1 MTDEETLDPQD
12 WAALR
17 ALGHRALDDA
27 MDYMESLRERPAW
40 EHAPAEVKARFD
52 GPLPA
57 GPQPVEDVYHEYV
70 EYVLPYQLGNSHP
83 RFWGWVLGSG
93 TPMGVIAEMLAAAT
107 DSVSGIYSYVSN
119 NYVELQVLDWCKE
132 MLGYPPNAGGLLTS
146 GCSAS
151 NLIALAVARNAKAGW
166 DVRAEGLAGAP
177 ADTDVAPAGTGGAP
191 RRLTVYCSAEA
202 HSSLTKAVEL
212 LGMGTRSLR
221 RVPTDDLMRIDLDA
235 LAGMVAR
242 DREDGLLPVCV
253 VGVAGTT
260 NTGSIDDLPALAD
273 FCEREGLWFHVD
285 GAFGAWAAI
294 APGSRHLVAGMERA
308 DSLAFDLHKWMNLT
322 YPVGCVLVRDAEAQ
336 LRTFSLTPSYLAH
349 GEGERGLTGVDV
361 PWLSDYG
368 FELSRGFH
376 ALKAWMALKEH
387 GADKF
392 ARVIQQN
399 IDQARYL
406 AGLVEATPELEL
418 ALPVALNI
426 VCFRYLRP
434 GLPPPPTPRST
445 GSTRRSS
452 SSCRSAASPC
462 RRSRPSAGAST
473 CTWRSPTTA
482 AGARTS
488 TCSCA
493 RSCAWARSSPAPL
506 RRVDVPGPPL
516 KLRAATRHDRGRHA
530 QCRCRGRHLTTSRSP
545 PILRRKPRARTSP
558 SRSERGGCS
567 QTRRGPRLAGR
578 TAQPACSRLG
588 QAALP
593 SQRPGLQM
601 WRVPHHR
608 GVGDATQPGEPRPA
622 ASASRRRL
630 IWQREERKTPRS
642 ER

>member
-1 MTDEETLDPQD
+1 MTQEETLDPQD

-27 MDYMESLRERPAW
+27 MDYMESLRDRPAW
-40 EHAPAEVKARFD
+40 EHAPARVKAHFD
-52 GPLPA
+52 GPPPA
-57 GPQPVEDVYHEYV
+57 GPQPIEDIYREYV
-70 EYVLPYQLGNSHP
+70 EYVRPYQLGNSHP

-132 MLGYPPNAGGLLTS
+132 MLGYPLSAGGLLTS

-151 NLIALAVARNAKAGW
+151 NLIALAVARNAKAGF
-166 DVRAEGLAGAP
+166 DVRGEGLSGAP
-177 ADTDVAPAGTGGAP
+177 VGTGGAP
-191 RRLTVYCSAEA
+191 RRQTVYCSAEA

-221 RVPTDDLMRIDLDA
+221 RVPTDDLLRIDLTA

-260 NTGSIDDLPALAD
+260 NTGSIDDLPNLAD

-294 APGSRHLVAGMERA
+294 APESRHLVAGMERA
-308 DSLAFDLHKWMNLT
+308 DSLAFDLHKWMNLA

-376 ALKAWMALKEH
+376 ALKVWMALKEH

-392 ARVIQQN
+392 GRVIQQN

-406 AGLVEATPELEL
+406 AGLVEATPELES

-426 VCFRYLRP
+426 VCFRYVRP
-434 GLPPPPTPRST
+434 GLGDAALDDLNKRIELELQERGIAVPSVST
-445 GSTRRSS
+445 VGGRKYLHV
-452 SSCRSAASPC
+452 AVANH
-462 RRSRPSAGAST
+462 RSRREDFDLLVREVVRLGGELAGA
-473 CTWRSPTTA
+473 
-482 AGARTS
+482 
-488 TCSCA
+488 
-493 RSCAWARSSPAPL
+493 
-506 RRVDVPGPPL
+506 
-516 KLRAATRHDRGRHA
+516 
-530 QCRCRGRHLTTSRSP
+530 
-545 PILRRKPRARTSP
+545 
-558 SRSERGGCS
+558 
-567 QTRRGPRLAGR
+567 
-578 TAQPACSRLG
+578 
-588 QAALP
+588 
-593 SQRPGLQM
+593 
-601 WRVPHHR
+601 
-608 GVGDATQPGEPRPA
+608 
-622 ASASRRRL
+622 
-630 IWQREERKTPRS
+630 
-642 ER
+642 

>member
-1 MTDEETLDPQD
+1 MTQEETLDPQD

-40 EHAPAEVKARFD
+40 EHAPARVKAHFD
-52 GPLPA
+52 GPPPA
-57 GPQPVEDVYHEYV
+57 DPQPIEDIYREYV
-70 EYVLPYQLGNSHP
+70 EYVQPYQLGNSHP

-93 TPMGVIAEMLAAAT
+93 TPMGVLAEMLAAAT

-132 MLGYPPNAGGLLTS
+132 MLGYPLSAGGLLTS

-151 NLIALAVARNAKAGW
+151 NLIALAVARSAGAGF
-166 DVRAEGLAGAP
+166 DVRSEGLAG
-177 ADTDVAPAGTGGAP
+177 
-191 RRLTVYCSAEA
+191 RRLTTYCSAEA

-221 RVPTDDLMRIDLDA
+221 RVPTDDLLRIDLAA
-235 LAGMVAR
+235 LAEMVAR
-242 DREDGLLPVCV
+242 DREGGMLPICV

-294 APGSRHLVAGMERA
+294 APASRHLVAGMERA

-392 ARVIQQN
+392 GRVIQQN
-399 IDQARYL
+399 IDQAKYL

-426 VCFRYLRP
+426 VCLRYVRP
-434 GLPPPPTPRST
+434 GLGDAALDDLNKRIELELQERGIAVPSVST
-445 GSTRRSS
+445 IGGRKYLHV
-452 SSCRSAASPC
+452 AVANH
-462 RRSRPSAGAST
+462 RSRREDFDLLVREVVRLGGELAGA
-473 CTWRSPTTA
+473 
-482 AGARTS
+482 
-488 TCSCA
+488 
-493 RSCAWARSSPAPL
+493 
-506 RRVDVPGPPL
+506 
-516 KLRAATRHDRGRHA
+516 
-530 QCRCRGRHLTTSRSP
+530 
-545 PILRRKPRARTSP
+545 
-558 SRSERGGCS
+558 
-567 QTRRGPRLAGR
+567 
-578 TAQPACSRLG
+578 
-588 QAALP
+588 
-593 SQRPGLQM
+593 
-601 WRVPHHR
+601 
-608 GVGDATQPGEPRPA
+608 
-622 ASASRRRL
+622 
-630 IWQREERKTPRS
+630 
-642 ER
+642 

>member
-1 MTDEETLDPQD
+1 MTNEETLDPRD

-40 EHAPAEVKARFD
+40 EHAPARVKAHFD
-52 GPLPA
+52 GPPPA
-57 GPQPVEDVYHEYV
+57 EPQPIEDIYREYV
-70 EYVLPYQLGNSHP
+70 EYVQPYQLGNSHP

-132 MLGYPPNAGGLLTS
+132 MLGYPLSAGGLLTS

-151 NLIALAVARNAKAGW
+151 NLIALAVARNAGAEF
-166 DVRAEGLAGAP
+166 DVRAEGLTGAP
-177 ADTDVAPAGTGGAP
+177 AGRSGASAAAGGAP
-191 RRLTVYCSAEA
+191 QRLTIYCSAEA

-221 RVPTDDLMRIDLDA
+221 RVPTDDLLRIDVAA
-235 LAGMVAR
+235 LAAMVA
-242 DREDGLLPVCV
+242 LCV

-294 APGSRHLVAGMERA
+294 APASRYLVAGMERA
-308 DSLAFDLHKWMNLT
+308 DSLACDLHKWMNLT

-336 LRTFSLTPSYLAH
+336 RRTFSLTPSYLAH

-387 GADKF
+387 GVHKF
-392 ARVIQQN
+392 ARVVQQN

-406 AGLVEATPELEL
+406 AGLVAARPELEQ

-426 VCFRYLRP
+426 VCFRYVRP
-434 GLPPPPTPRST
+434 GLSDAALDQLNKSIELELQERGIAVPSVST
-445 GSTRRSS
+445 IGGRKYLHV
-452 SSCRSAASPC
+452 AVANH
-462 RRSRPSAGAST
+462 RSRREDFDLLVREVVRLGGEIAGA
-473 CTWRSPTTA
+473 
-482 AGARTS
+482 
-488 TCSCA
+488 
-493 RSCAWARSSPAPL
+493 
-506 RRVDVPGPPL
+506 
-516 KLRAATRHDRGRHA
+516 
-530 QCRCRGRHLTTSRSP
+530 
-545 PILRRKPRARTSP
+545 
-558 SRSERGGCS
+558 
-567 QTRRGPRLAGR
+567 
-578 TAQPACSRLG
+578 
-588 QAALP
+588 
-593 SQRPGLQM
+593 
-601 WRVPHHR
+601 
-608 GVGDATQPGEPRPA
+608 
-622 ASASRRRL
+622 
-630 IWQREERKTPRS
+630 
-642 ER
+642 